1 MAVTAGNTKLGKL
14 IWCWSLPTLA
24 AICVGSTEVCR
35 KLCYAMKGFFRM
47 PSVKDA
53 HYKNYQMSLE
63 EDFPQYVSMALSEI
77 FARVVRVHVSGDFY
91 NEVYVRKWL
100 KIVRRRPYIA
110 FYAYTRSWR
119 SDGILPA
126 LKELAKEP
134 NFFMWWSCD
143 RDTGAPPRSK
153 YARRAYLMEDDNDIA
168 RYKVDLVFRDKCTTV
183 MKYDPKGNQVC
194 PYDNGV
200 TLTTCSKCKLCFM
213 DKVLPK
219 KEFVELAS

>member
-1 MAVTAGNTKLGKL
+1 MAVTPGNTKLGRL

-24 AICVGSTEVCR
+24 IICIGATELCK

-53 HYKNYQMSLE
+53 HYNNYELSLE
-63 EDFPQYVSMALSEI
+63 EEFPQYVSMALSEV

-91 NEVYVRKWL
+91 DEAYVRKWL
-100 KIVRRRPYIA
+100 QIVRRRPYIA

-119 SDGILPA
+119 IPEMLPA

-143 RDTGAPPRSK
+143 QDTGAPPRTK
-153 YARRAYLMEDDNDIA
+153 YARRAYLMENDDDVA
-168 RYKVDLVFRDKCTTV
+168 PYKVDLVFRDKSTTV

-200 TLTTCSKCKLCFM
+200 TRTTCSQCKLCFERNP
-213 DKVLPK
+213 LPRK
-219 KEFVELAS
+219 RAKQLA